1 MLISHRRRFIF
12 VHVPK
17 TAGQSVAAAF
27 RPYADHPEEYLVNRL
42 LGSLAFPLNRCLP
55 CKYRK
60 FRKHATARQLRRQLP
75 ARVYDRYFKF
85 AFVRNPWDRW
95 VSLYHFMREH
105 PTHHRH
111 KQALRLTFDEFL
123 EILAPKHK
131 RRQTRFLTDG
141 QGKLIV
147 DYVGRFETLQADF
160 ARISSLLNVAPSL
173 AHIHK
178 TNHRDY
184 RSYYN
189 SRTIDLVAQISRDDI
204 ELFGYD
210 FDGVAGEVAA

>member
-1 MLISHRRRFIF
+1 MLISHRRQFIF

-42 LGSLAFPLNRCLP
+42 LGSMAFRLNRCLRY
-55 CKYRK
+55 KVRK
-60 FRKHATARQLRRQLP
+60 FRKHARAAKIRRQLP
-75 ARVYDRYFKF
+75 TDVFDRYFKF

-95 VSLYHFMREH
+95 VSLYHFIREY
-105 PTHHRH
+105 PSHHRH
-111 KQALRLTFDEFL
+111 KQVLRLSFEEFL
-123 EILAPKHK
+123 DTLARKQK
-131 RRQTRFLTDG
+131 RRQKPFLTDADG
-141 QGKLIV
+141 NLLV

-160 ARISSLLNVAPSL
+160 AHLARVLKVPASLD
-173 AHIHK
+173 HMHK
-178 TNHRDY
+178 TKHRDH

-189 SRTIDLVAQISRDDI
+189 SRTIELVAEISRDDI

-210 FDGVAGEVAA
+210 FDGVAKTAAA